1 MPAVTE
7 EDPGVHHVAVEDGS
21 RGHGRGRGPRRGRM
35 NGKSKSSV
43 RMSVFWMFLILNYFL
58 SLLFKGSILKC
69 QF

>member
-21 RGHGRGRGPRRGRM
+21 RSHSRGRSPRRGRM
-35 NGKSKSSV
+35 NGKSSV
-43 RMSVFWMFLILNYFL
+43 RMSVFWIFFILNYFL